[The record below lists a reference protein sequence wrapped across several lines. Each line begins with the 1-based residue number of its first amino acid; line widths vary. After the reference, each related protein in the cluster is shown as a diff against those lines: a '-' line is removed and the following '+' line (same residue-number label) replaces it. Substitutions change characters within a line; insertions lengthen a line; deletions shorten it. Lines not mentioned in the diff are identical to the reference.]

1 MVFWT
6 AGAQLLRASS
16 FYFDSGQLVRYALS
30 VTWFAPCSPVDLL
43 KEMRLFRS
51 LTPKGISMKLL
62 GLDFKMPK
70 FFTAFSLI
78 LATLIVTGTIYG
90 IRVSIDDGTVTNK
103 PELLRQI
110 MFWPFS
116 LVLAIRFTNA
126 FWQPGSSWHQRI
138 AMTLLFYIPIGLA
151 LAYVG
156 GILPTKHL

>member
-1 MVFWT
+1 
-6 AGAQLLRASS
+6 
-16 FYFDSGQLVRYALS
+16 
-30 VTWFAPCSPVDLL
+30 
-43 KEMRLFRS
+43 
-51 LTPKGISMKLL
+51 MKLL